1 MPAEQRATTTQIQA
15 VTGLSGQSVANCRRG
30 MHEVPQTMIN
40 ALRASEADKFRYAA
54 QRILDT
60 IINPEAAADVT
71 EKATPS

>member
-1 MPAEQRATTTQIQA
+1 
-15 VTGLSGQSVANCRRG
+15 